1 MTETFH
7 QKEAFKLTYN
17 VSRET
22 MSKFEKYED
31 ILKASQKKFNLIGKS
46 TENKIWARHFYDSAF
61 SCKFVLEIIGR
72 TKKKKLSLVDV
83 GSGAGFPGLVIALMC
98 QKISNV
104 SFTLIESNKKKASFL
119 ESIVSLLGLKVKVL
133 NSRVEEQKKKFD
145 LITARAVAPLN
156 KLVKLVCKISKKDSI
171 LLAFKGQSWEEEV
184 RLLKKEWNYKSL
196 IVKNNID
203 LEKSRGVLLLIDSV
217 SKKSRP

>member
-1 MTETFH
+1 MDEIFY
-7 QKEAFKLTYN
+7 QKKEFKLTYN

-22 MSKFEKYED
+22 MIKFEKYEN
-31 ILKASQKKFNLIGKS
+31 ILKDSQKKFNLIGKS

-61 SCKFVLEIIGR
+61 SCKFVLEIVGR
-72 TKKKKLSLVDV
+72 NKKKKFSLVDV

-98 QKISNV
+98 QKISNI
-104 SFTLIESNKKKASFL
+104 SLTLIESNKKKAFFL
-119 ESIVSLLGLKVKVL
+119 EKVVSLLGLKVKVL
-133 NSRVEEQKKKFD
+133 NSRVEEEKRKFD

-156 KLVKLVCKISKKDSI
+156 KLTNLVSKISKKDSI

-184 RLLKKEWNYKSL
+184 RLLKKEWNYKNL

-203 LEKSRGVLLLIDSV
+203 LEKSRGVLLLIDSF
-217 SKKSRP
+217 SKKRRP

>member
-1 MTETFH
+1 MDEIFY
-7 QKEAFKLTYN
+7 QKKVFKLTYN

-22 MSKFEKYED
+22 MIKFEKYEN
-31 ILKASQKKFNLIGKS
+31 ILKDSQKKFNLIGKS
-46 TENKIWARHFYDSAF
+46 TENKIWGRHFYDSAF
-61 SCKFVLEIIGR
+61 SSKFVLEIVGR
-72 TKKKKLSLVDV
+72 NKKKKFSLVDV

-104 SFTLIESNKKKASFL
+104 SLTLIESNKKKAFFL
-119 ESIVSLLGLKVKVL
+119 EKVVSLLGLKVKVL
-133 NSRVEEQKKKFD
+133 NSRVEEEKRKFD

-156 KLVKLVCKISKKDSI
+156 KLTNLVSKISKKDSI

-184 RLLKKEWNYKSL
+184 RLLKKEWNYKNL

-203 LEKSRGVLLLIDSV
+203 LEKSRGVLLLIDSF
-217 SKKSRP
+217 SKKRRP

>member
-1 MTETFH
+1 MDEIFY
-7 QKEAFKLTYN
+7 QKKIFKLTYN

-22 MSKFEKYED
+22 MIKFEKYEN
-31 ILKASQKKFNLIGKS
+31 ILKDSQKKFNLIGKS

-61 SCKFVLEIIGR
+61 SGKFVLEIVGR
-72 TKKKKLSLVDV
+72 NKKKKFSLVDV

-104 SFTLIESNKKKASFL
+104 SLTLIESNKKKAFFL
-119 ESIVSLLGLKVKVL
+119 EKVVSLLGLKVKVL
-133 NSRVEEQKKKFD
+133 NSRVEEEKRKFD

-156 KLVKLVCKISKKDSI
+156 KLTNLVSKISKKDSI

-184 RLLKKEWNYKSL
+184 RLLKKEWNYKNL

-203 LEKSRGVLLLIDSV
+203 LEKSRGVLLLIDSF
-217 SKKSRP
+217 SKKRRP

>member
-1 MTETFH
+1 MDEIFY
-7 QKEAFKLTYN
+7 QKKEFKLTYN

-22 MSKFEKYED
+22 MMKFEKYEN
-31 ILKASQKKFNLIGKS
+31 ILKDSQKKFNLIGKS

-61 SCKFVLEIIGR
+61 SGKFVLEIVGR
-72 TKKKKLSLVDV
+72 NKKKKFSLVDV

-104 SFTLIESNKKKASFL
+104 SLTLIESNKKKAFFL
-119 ESIVSLLGLKVKVL
+119 EKVVSLLGLKVKVL
-133 NSRVEEQKKKFD
+133 NSRVEEEKRKFD

-156 KLVKLVCKISKKDSI
+156 KLTNLVSKISKKDSI

-184 RLLKKEWNYKSL
+184 RLLKKEWNYKNL

-203 LEKSRGVLLLIDSV
+203 LEKSRGVLLLIDSF
-217 SKKSRP
+217 SKKRRP

>member
-1 MTETFH
+1 MDEIFY
-7 QKEAFKLTYN
+7 QKKVFKLTYN

-22 MSKFEKYED
+22 MIKFEKYEN
-31 ILKASQKKFNLIGKS
+31 ILKDSQKKFNLIGKS

-61 SCKFVLEIIGR
+61 SGKFVLEIVGR
-72 TKKKKLSLVDV
+72 NKKKKFSLVDV

-104 SFTLIESNKKKASFL
+104 SLTLIESNKKKAFFL
-119 ESIVSLLGLKVKVL
+119 EKVVSLLGLKVKVL
-133 NSRVEEQKKKFD
+133 NSRVEEEKRKFD

-156 KLVKLVCKISKKDSI
+156 KLTNLVSKISKKDSI

-184 RLLKKEWNYKSL
+184 RLLKKEWNYKNL

-203 LEKSRGVLLLIDSV
+203 LEKSRGVLLLIDSF
-217 SKKSRP
+217 SKKRRP